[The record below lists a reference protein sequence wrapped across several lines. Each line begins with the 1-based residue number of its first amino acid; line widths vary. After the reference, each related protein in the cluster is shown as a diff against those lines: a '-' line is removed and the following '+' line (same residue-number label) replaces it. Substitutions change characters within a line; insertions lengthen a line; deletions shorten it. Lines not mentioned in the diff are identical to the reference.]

1 MHPAPRSRVPRG
13 EVVAPGN
20 ALAPNEENLIDLD
33 SQKAQHHGLRRTATS
48 DTVKANGINPELS
61 SSPKKPLHLR
71 RPSSATGNSD
81 QSVPKRV
88 TDRNRLKHLGPS
100 NLASRPR
107 QTRYNTVKIKPGG
120 GSFSDVSKLQESTET
135 PRSLSMSTAPQG
147 GVGAGLLQ
155 SAGKDAKDGVLAVQ
169 AGYGT
174 INSTSPDSKRLQTPN
189 KGDRSAP
196 DFDHSES
203 PSKTNLNSNEATPT
217 NKSRPPPRS
226 PTSKPTSQSTLG
238 SLGSPQ
244 PSPTRGARSKRSV
257 ARSGSITENII
268 DRDGI
273 KKVVLETTSSSDDSG
288 SGGGAR
294 VDGSAAAT
302 AGAEEDKKGED
313 GEAREEN
320 RKPGSSSADRNGEEG
335 GSSGAGG
342 KKKRRRRKR
351 GKTGPGRGSEEER
364 ELLEREGEE

>member
-1 MHPAPRSRVPRG
+1 M
-13 EVVAPGN
+13 
-20 ALAPNEENLIDLD
+20 LATNEENLIDLNGD
-33 SQKAQHHGLRRTATS
+33 QKAPHHTLGRTATS
-48 DTVKANGINPELS
+48 DTIKANGINPELG

-81 QSVPKRV
+81 QSAPKRA
-88 TDRNRLKHLGPS
+88 TDRDHLKHLGPS

-107 QTRYNTVKIKPGG
+107 QTRYNTVKIKPGPG
-120 GSFSDVSKLQESTET
+120 TSVPDAAKPHDSVET

-174 INSTSPDSKRLQTPN
+174 INSTSPDSKRPKT
-189 KGDRSAP
+189 
-196 DFDHSES
+196 
-203 PSKTNLNSNEATPT
+203 PSKGHQSIPEAGQKPPRLNDSSEDIPT
-217 NKSRPPPRS
+217 TKRPQSSSSKSR
-226 PTSKPTSQSTLG
+226 PTSQSTIG
-238 SLGSPQ
+238 SLRSQ
-244 PSPTRGARSKRSV
+244 TSPTRARSKRGV

-288 SGGGAR
+288 SGGAK
-294 VDGSAAAT
+294 VDAA
-302 AGAEEDKKGED
+302 GD
-313 GEAREEN
+313 EARDENSKPEGTSSEE
-320 RKPGSSSADRNGEEG
+320 PA
-335 GSSGAGG
+335 SGGG

-351 GKTGPGRGSEEER
+351 GKTGKGGEER
-364 ELLEREGEE
+364 GLLDRDQDG